1 MKSIWTFL
9 CLSLT
14 AFLAVTGVAAAQTFL
29 TPSAVNPA
37 AEADRL
43 RTNISLHAYHQ
54 GAGVTGSEKGG
65 MLNIG
70 IPIGYGSNKQR
81 DGKYLFAGLTLTDR
95 AINLTNDLTGL
106 LRYAMRFQVG
116 NNLFLSGGVA
126 GGVDYTHVAV
136 NRLVE
141 DGGHDPTLQDVRPN
155 SVRFTGQTGVQLH
168 NDRFAVGIFGGFP
181 YNGSHVGMNARF
193 GTDPEKK
200 FAFELYAY
208 GYYYIAKRQWLG
220 DFYMQ
225 GVIGRSLALGLGYN
239 TDNYMQAVATL
250 AIKTLRVSYAC
261 GFFNFSTGKAG
272 INTIQH
278 NITLGMTFKNKKDRE
293 NDYYK

>member
-1 MKSIWTFL
+1 MRTIIRALT
-9 CLSLT
+9 CLAFLT
-14 AFLAVTGVAAAQTFL
+14 ATGVATAQTFL

-43 RTNISLHAYHQ
+43 RLSIDLQAYHQ

-65 MLNIG
+65 RLNIG
-70 IPIGYGSNKQR
+70 IPVGYGANRR

-95 AINLTNDLTGL
+95 SLNLTNDLTGL

-116 NNLFLSGGVA
+116 QDLFLSGGVA
-126 GGVDYTHVAV
+126 GGADYTHVAV
-136 NRLVE
+136 HRLLE
-141 DGGHDPTLQDVRPN
+141 DGGHDPALQDVRPN
-155 SVRFTGQTGVQLH
+155 SVRFAGQAGLQLH

-181 YNGSHVGMNARF
+181 YDGSHIGLNARF
-193 GTDPEKK
+193 RTDPGKK

-208 GYYYIAKRQWLG
+208 GYYYIAKRKWFG

-225 GVIGRSLALGLGYN
+225 GLIGRSLALGLGYN

-272 INTIQH
+272 INTMQH
-278 NITLGMTFKNKKDRE
+278 NVTLGLTFKNKKDRE
-293 NDYYK
+293 NDYYNK